1 MLADDLNMSELAIN
15 GGLRVRG
22 KFLPLQIPYLG
33 DEEILSA
40 VATIK
45 SGKLVG
51 DGPKGRELEKMMENY
66 LGLKHAFL
74 VTSGTSALE
83 ISMMVAGVGQGDE
96 VILPSFAFVSAANVI
111 LRQGAR
117 PVFVEIEKDTFNIDP
132 ESFLKAITPE
142 TKAVIVIHYAG
153 HACRME
159 EILKIADEHD
169 ILVVEDAAHAI
180 GAKYKG
186 SYLGT
191 LGRVGCFSFHQ
202 TKNII
207 CGEGGAIVTN
217 NEEIAKKIEIIRE
230 KGTNRSSFFRGEID
244 KYTWV
249 DIGGSYVLS
258 DLLAAI
264 LTEQFQKLEAINKM
278 RRRNAL
284 ALTEKLKGFQNK
296 IILPIEK
303 EYARSNWSLYPIRV
317 KNKGRRNWFI
327 EALKAEG
334 IGAAFHFVPLHSS
347 PYGKNVLGCKED
359 LLFTEEVSQSLV
371 RLPLFAQMT
380 EGDLDDIAR
389 AVKKILPFI

>member
-1 MLADDLNMSELAIN
+1 MREN
-15 GGLRVRG
+15 
-22 KFLPLQIPYLG
+22 FLSLQIPYLG
-33 DEEILSA
+33 EEEIRA
-40 VATIK
+40 VVTSMK
-45 SGKLVG
+45 SMELGG
-51 DGPKGRELEKMMENY
+51 DGPKGRELEKIMENY
-66 LGLKHAFL
+66 LGLKYAFL

-96 VILPSFAFVSAANVI
+96 VILPSFAFVSAANVV

-159 EILKIADEHD
+159 DILKIADEHD

-180 GAKYKG
+180 GAKYNV

-191 LGRVGCFSFHQ
+191 LGRMGCFSFHQ

-217 NEEIAKKIEIIRE
+217 NEDIAKKIEIIRE
-230 KGTNRSSFFRGEID
+230 KGTNRSSFLRGERD
-244 KYTWV
+244 KYTWM

-264 LTEQFQKLEAINKM
+264 LIEQFQKLEAINKM

-284 ALTEKLKGFQNK
+284 TLTEKLKDFQDK
-296 IILPIEK
+296 IILPVEK
-303 EYARSNWSLYPIRV
+303 EYAKSNWSLYSIRV
-317 KNKGRRNWFI
+317 KNKERRDWFI

-334 IGAAFHFVPLHSS
+334 IGATFHFIPLHSS
-347 PYGKNVLGCKED
+347 PYGKNALGCKED
-359 LLFTEEVSQSLV
+359 DLLITEEVSQSLV